1 MKHPLAVTL
10 LVLACAAC
18 KQPDK
23 PATPEP
29 KLRPHPVL
37 DAGEDPVMPNLN
49 RPAPRAAEVKK
60 LEGGVLSLHGH
71 TEPIL
76 AVAIDATGK
85 RAATAGMDRSIR
97 LWDLEEGKQ
106 LWAAGP
112 GDEAVTTLEFDPKGE
127 VLAAGDRAYQVRLF
141 AVKDGALLRR
151 RPHPDPVSSLS
162 FSPDGKWLAVAG
174 SGGNGEVYPVGD
186 DGPSTCELKGRTAA
200 FTDDG
205 KYVVSALNSG
215 AVLVTELPGCKK
227 KKETATAP
235 HLPFGAGSGKATLF
249 ATRNG
254 GEPAVLLWDA
264 LGGRMLGKLDKQAAG
279 VTSVAFSRD
288 GKLAIVASEDQQARV
303 YDVEKREVVKTIE
316 AGPVPFATLSADGK
330 KALVA
335 AGLEARVHPL
345 P

>member
-1 MKHPLAVTL
+1 MRQQLAVAV
-10 LVLACAAC
+10 LVACCSC
-18 KQPDK
+18 KQPEK
-23 PATPEP
+23 ARPEP
-29 KLRPHPVL
+29 KLRPRPAL
-37 DAGEDPVMPNLN
+37 DAGGDPVMPNLN

-60 LEGGVLSLHGH
+60 LEGGVLSLNGH

-76 AVAIDATGK
+76 AVALDATGK
-85 RAATAGMDRSIR
+85 RAATAGMDRSVR

-112 GDEAVTTLEFDPKGE
+112 GDEAVTTLEFDPTGE

-151 RPHPDPVSSLS
+151 RPHPDAVTSIS

-174 SGGNGEVYPVGD
+174 AGGNGEVYPTGD
-186 DGPSTCELKGRTAA
+186 DGPSKCELTGRTVA

-205 KYVVSALNSG
+205 KYVVSAVSAG
-215 AVLVTELPGCKK
+215 AVIVTELPACKK
-227 KKETATAP
+227 KKETSTAP
-235 HLPFGAGSGKATLF
+235 HLPFGAGSAKASLF

-264 LGGRMLGKLDKQAAG
+264 LGGRMLGKLDQQGAG
-279 VTSVAFSRD
+279 VTSVAFTPD

-303 YDVEKREVVKTIE
+303 YDVEKREVVKTLQ